1 MKVLKRRW
9 LKKSLYA
16 KRKRKHV
23 LLNRSPKQ
31 QELFE
36 RRTRICELKNV
47 HHLRNSRIA
56 EILGISKS
64 QVTRDLQYIKLHG
77 YEFIQKL
84 KDYMGRIEDAKETD
98 YFRRKL
104 VFDRQKQ
111 LLEWLKIARRALDY
125 LVREIGVAKN

>member
-1 MKVLKRRW
+1 MQLFQYFIPIFRRCHSHPFLK
-9 LKKSLYA
+9 
-16 KRKRKHV
+16 
-23 LLNRSPKQ
+23 Q
-31 QELFE
+31 
-36 RRTRICELKNV
+36 
-47 HHLRNSRIA
+47 IA